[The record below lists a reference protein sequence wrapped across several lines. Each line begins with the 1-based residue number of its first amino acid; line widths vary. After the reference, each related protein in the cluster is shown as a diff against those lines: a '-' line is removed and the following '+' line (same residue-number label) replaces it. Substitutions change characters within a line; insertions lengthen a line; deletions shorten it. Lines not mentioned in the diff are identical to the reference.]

1 MTLAALQDQIRTAA
15 ERAAPLRLRGGG
27 SKDFY
32 GNAPRGELLDTR
44 GYAGIVDYE
53 PSELVL
59 TARGGTALAEV
70 EATLGAK
77 GQCLPFEP
85 PHFGAAT
92 LGGCIAAGLSGP
104 RRAAAGALRDFVLGV
119 KLVDGRG
126 RLLEFGGRV
135 MKNVA
140 GYDVS
145 RLLAGSLG
153 TLGVIAEASLKV
165 LPRPPAE
172 HTLRFDMDQTAALD
186 AMNAWAGEPLP
197 ISATAWHDGALYV
210 RLAGSAAAVLAAT
223 PRLGGSDAG
232 DSVALWRAI
241 REQSHAFFAGD
252 EPLWRLAVPSA
263 AAPLGLAGSQFLEW
277 NGALR
282 WLRSRASAQE
292 IRAAAKRAGGHATL
306 FRASDKSDGAFA
318 PLDPLLLRLHRALK
332 GAFDPAGIL
341 NPGRM
346 YAEF

>member
-1 MTLAALQDQIRTAA
+1 MATA
-15 ERAAPLRLRGGG
+15 RAAPLRLRGGG

-32 GNAPRGELLDTR
+32 GNEPRGEVLDTR

-70 EATLGAK
+70 EAILGEK

-119 KLVDGRG
+119 
-126 RLLEFGGRV
+126 
-135 MKNVA
+135 
-140 GYDVS
+140 
-145 RLLAGSLG
+145 
-153 TLGVIAEASLKV
+153 IAEASVKV

-172 HTLRFDMDQTAALD
+172 RTLRFDMELAAALD
-186 AMNAWAGEPLP
+186 AMNVWAGEPLP
-197 ISATAWHDGALYV
+197 ISATAWHDGVLNV
-210 RLAGSAAAVLAAT
+210 RLAGSAAAVQAAT
-223 PRLGGSDAG
+223 PRLGGTEAG
-232 DSVALWRAI
+232 DSIAFWRAI
-241 REQSHAFFAGD
+241 REQTHAFFAGD
-252 EPLWRLAVPSA
+252 EPLWRVAVPSA
-263 AAPLGLAGSQFLEW
+263 AAPLGLPGAQLLEW
-277 NGALR
+277 HGGLR
-282 WLRSRASAQE
+282 WLRSRASAE
-292 IRAAAKRAGGHATL
+292 EMRVAAKRAGGHATL
-306 FRASDKSDGAFA
+306 FRARDKSAGAFT

-332 GAFDPAGIL
+332 SAFDPAGIL

>member
-1 MTLAALQDQIRTAA
+1 MTLAALQDQIRVAA
-15 ERAAPLRLRGGG
+15 ERAAPLQVRGGG

-32 GNAPRGELLDTR
+32 GNEPRGELLDTR
-44 GYAGIVDYE
+44 SYAGIVDYE

-70 EATLGAK
+70 EAIVGAK

-92 LGGCIAAGLSGP
+92 LGGCVAAGLSGP

-119 KLVDGRG
+119 KLIDGRG
-126 RLLEFGGRV
+126 RVLEFGGRV

-145 RLLAGSLG
+145 RLVAGSLG
-153 TLGVIAEASLKV
+153 TLGVIAEASVKV

-172 HTLRFDMDQTAALD
+172 RTLRFDMDQTAALD
-186 AMNAWAGEPLP
+186 AMNVWAGEPLP

-210 RLAGSAAAVLAAT
+210 RLAGSPAAVQAAT
-223 PRLGGSDAG
+223 PRLGGAEVG
-232 DSVALWRAI
+232 DSMAFWRAI
-241 REQSHAFFAGD
+241 REQTYAFFAGD
-252 EPLWRLAVPSA
+252 QPLWRIAVPSA
-263 AAPLGLAGSQFLEW
+263 AAPLGLAGNQLLEW

-282 WLRSRASAQE
+282 WLRSRASAE
-292 IRAAAKRAGGHATL
+292 EVRAAAKRAGGHATL
-306 FRASDKSDGAFA
+306 FRARDKSAGAFT
-318 PLDPLLLRLHRALK
+318 PLDPVLLRLHRALK
-332 GAFDPAGIL
+332 SAFDPAGIL